1 MRSQP
6 CWSCRQRFSPGSPE
20 RLPGSGWEP
29 QCAGSCC
36 RARRAPACPRCLLQR
51 RQPHGKAGLW
61 LSPTRPKHVP
71 EQFLPHV
78 SRAWGSAQ
86 LLLGLLWLRLARSP
100 VPEGSPGVPGGS
112 PTAAVWRGAG
122 DRLGGRPHSPA
133 RPQGLRQ
140 HHEGM
145 GMSRS
150 QGCGTGGVGQGV
162 PGESTQL
169 ALNDPLNQAV
179 PPHQGLF
186 LSGRRRRRRRR
197 RDAGHGQIVPP
208 PPRKTSLEVPADSK
222 GGQT

>member
-100 VPEGSPGVPGGS
+100 VPEGSPGVPGGLS
-112 PTAAVWRGAG
+112 HCSRVGRCWRQAGRPPPQPGSASGAQAASRGNGDEPEPGLRDRRCGAG
-122 DRLGGRPHSPA
+122 GARGEHPA
-133 RPQGLRQ
+133 GP
-140 HHEGM
+140 E
-145 GMSRS
+145 
-150 QGCGTGGVGQGV
+150 
-162 PGESTQL
+162 
-169 ALNDPLNQAV
+169 
-179 PPHQGLF
+179 
-186 LSGRRRRRRRR
+186 
-197 RDAGHGQIVPP
+197 
-208 PPRKTSLEVPADSK
+208 
-222 GGQT
+222 